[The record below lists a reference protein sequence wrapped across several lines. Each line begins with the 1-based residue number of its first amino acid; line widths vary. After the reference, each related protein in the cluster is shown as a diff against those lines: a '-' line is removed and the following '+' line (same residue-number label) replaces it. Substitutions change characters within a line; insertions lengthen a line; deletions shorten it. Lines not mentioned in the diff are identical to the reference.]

1 VTEEGEDAP
10 DGGGTASRE
19 AETPSAHTTAGPSEE
34 APRHTAP
41 NGAPSL
47 LPRARTWPARIGE
60 FFAIVFGI
68 LVALA
73 GDAWWDTRV
82 ERREEREALVALYGE
97 FTSSLGAL
105 EAGARRHERTAEALA
120 RLREWTGPRPEL
132 PPDDVVA
139 SALDA
144 AIGAYTTYNDRRGVL
159 DGVIAS
165 GGLRLVQ
172 NDSLRA
178 MLAGWPAAVEEFTE
192 DEALALELRN
202 QEMLPYVYR
211 LIPVRGSEFP
221 RDYQALFA
229 DPYFDHLLEW
239 RYLQIRDAIMPGYR
253 EALTELRVIVS
264 MIASELGIED
274 AGGGVD
280 SLRLD
285 PGAAP
290 AVPAPA
296 SPAR

>member
-1 VTEEGEDAP
+1 MTAE
-10 DGGGTASRE
+10 GGGAPEGGGAASRE
-19 AETPSAHTTAGPSEE
+19 AGTPSARTTTGPAEE
-34 APRHTAP
+34 AARQTAP
-41 NGAPSL
+41 NGALSL

-68 LVALA
+68 LVALG

-82 ERREEREALVALYGE
+82 ERREERDALVALYGE

-105 EAGARRHERTAEALA
+105 ESGAARHTRTAEALA

-211 LIPVRGSEFP
+211 LIPVRGSDFP

-229 DPYFDHLLEW
+229 DPYFEHLLEW
-239 RYLQIRDAIMPGYR
+239 RYLQIRDAILPGYR
-253 EALTELRVIVS
+253 EALTELRAIVS
-264 MIASELGIED
+264 MIASELGIES
-274 AGGGVD
+274 AGARPD
-280 SLRLD
+280 SLRPD
-285 PGAAP
+285 PRAALP
-290 AVPAPA
+290 